1 MNFNLCPSCLADNT
15 EDARFCRRCGHALA
29 PDTEPQ
35 PLVERAAQYLPGGL
49 WLDDIQAP
57 PAPPPTGDKRRHEPL
72 RITLRN
78 VQPVVPPPPPP
89 PAPPEEQLWG
99 DPPPPLP
106 PLPPPEAEL
115 PDVPELPAFR
125 VLDELSAAAAAQAW
139 PPLPKMV
146 ELKDLPTLQLPELRD
161 ELPPP
166 AAEPVLPPA
175 PPAPAGAPDLEA
187 KRAARRASVRRSRLR
202 ALAQQLTPAHPPEIL
217 VVDRNDIE
225 RGILCGLLQAFGFGT
240 HAVADAAQALALL
253 DATTFTA
260 VFADIAIDASD
271 GGAGISLARRL
282 RVLQPRPLFVLVSA
296 PLSPIDRVRAELTGC
311 DAIVDKRVTR
321 GSVARVLDLHGIP
334 LPADARRT

>member
-1 MNFNLCPSCLADNT
+1 MNFNLCPTCLADNT
-15 EDARFCRRCGHALA
+15 EDARFCRRCGHVLA

-49 WLDDIQAP
+49 WLDDLNAP
-57 PAPPPTGDKRRHEPL
+57 PAPSASSDKRRHEPL
-72 RITLRN
+72 TITLRN
-78 VQPVVPPPPPP
+78 VQPVLPPPPPP
-89 PAPPEEQLWG
+89 PAPEEKLWG

-106 PLPPPEAEL
+106 PPEPEL

-125 VLDELSAAAAAQAW
+125 VLDELSEAAAAQAW
-139 PPLPKMV
+139 PPLPKLV
-146 ELKDLPTLQLPELRD
+146 EVHELPTRQLPELRD

-166 AAEPVLPPA
+166 APAPVLPPA
-175 PPAPAGAPDLEA
+175 APAPDLDA

-202 ALAQQLTPAHPPEIL
+202 ALAQQAHPAHVPEIL

-240 HAVADAAQALALL
+240 HAVADAAQALPLL
-253 DATTFTA
+253 EATAFTA
-260 VFADIAIDASD
+260 VFADIAFDASD

-282 RVLQPRPLFVLVSA
+282 RVLQPRPLFVLVSP
-296 PLSPIDRVRAELTGC
+296 PLSPVDRVRAELTGC

-321 GSVARVLDLHGIP
+321 GSVARVLDLHGIA